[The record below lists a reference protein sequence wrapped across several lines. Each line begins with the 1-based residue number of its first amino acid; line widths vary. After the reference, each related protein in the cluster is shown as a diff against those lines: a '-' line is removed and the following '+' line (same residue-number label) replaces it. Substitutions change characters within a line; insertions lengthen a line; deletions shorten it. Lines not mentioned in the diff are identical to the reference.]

1 MIKFKYV
8 IFFLFYLTLFNSQK
22 LAAQNDSV
30 PLFRSSDEIRNASKG
45 YYKHVFYVN
54 CSTLLRGGFSLGY
67 EKYFAVKGVSLF
79 VQAGYTARDFSGQY
93 NWSEFESIFENYDTY
108 KDGLR
113 PGYMFELGSKYYLK
127 NATNGNYFSLSYA
140 HIVNTRVRNFDDYII
155 VPFSTER
162 FYLVDYLSKE
172 IKIMY
177 GSSTETDS
185 KFYSDWAVGSGIRFL
200 KYDHVEFQT
209 IAEASEDTDFRTV
222 KTYSKSVK
230 NEIKPWLFFTWKIG
244 FRF

>member
-1 MIKFKYV
+1 MLKLKYLN
-8 IFFLFYLTLFNSQK
+8 FFLLFFMLFNLQQ
-22 LAAQNDSV
+22 LFAQNDSV
-30 PLFRSSDEIRNASKG
+30 PLFRSSDEKRTASQG

-54 CSTLLRGGFSLGY
+54 CTTLLRGGFSLGY
-67 EKYFAVKGVSLF
+67 ERYFAVNGISFFGQV
-79 VQAGYTARDFSGQY
+79 GYTARDFSGQY
-93 NWSEFESIFENYDTY
+93 HWSKFESIFENYDTY

-113 PGYMFELGSKYYLK
+113 PGYMFEVGSKYYLK

-177 GSSTETDS
+177 GKSTGTDS
-185 KFYSDWAVGSGIRFL
+185 KFYSDWAVGSGVRFL
-200 KYDHVEFQT
+200 KFDHVQFET
-209 IAEASEDTDFRTV
+209 ISEATEDTDY
-222 KTYSKSVK
+222 KTLKKYSKSIKKV
-230 NEIKPWLFFTWKIG
+230 IKPWLFFTWKIG